1 MLRECNLLRRM
12 QKSVDSKEVPPTST
26 RAHALH
32 LANHLRLKAELQCDI
47 ASSRRFSSSTGSST
61 SALASL
67 LLSHPS
73 WQTFYETVVN
83 YTKFQCFNH
92 WDMGSFN
99 TPSAVRRSS
108 IAKVDVGL
116 GSNFARKLG
125 YEMIDAVDQGNDDDQ
140 KMVWNADDSSDEEDD
155 EGDTDNIISQ
165 RPNNKKMTTT
175 ARNLKQESKTSSS
188 SSSWASYAKNDTSDT
203 VGDLD
208 LLAASV
214 GSMSL
219 NDDDECEL

>member
-1 MLRECNLLRRM
+1 MFLLTLFIRGGGLF
-12 QKSVDSKEVPPTST
+12 VIIFP
-26 RAHALH
+26 L
-32 LANHLRLKAELQCDI
+32 
-47 ASSRRFSSSTGSST
+47 
-61 SALASL
+61 
-67 LLSHPS
+67 
-73 WQTFYETVVN
+73 
-83 YTKFQCFNH
+83 
-92 WDMGSFN
+92 N
-99 TPSAVRRSS
+99 TPVYCVSCVLLYCYR
-108 IAKVDVGL
+108 L